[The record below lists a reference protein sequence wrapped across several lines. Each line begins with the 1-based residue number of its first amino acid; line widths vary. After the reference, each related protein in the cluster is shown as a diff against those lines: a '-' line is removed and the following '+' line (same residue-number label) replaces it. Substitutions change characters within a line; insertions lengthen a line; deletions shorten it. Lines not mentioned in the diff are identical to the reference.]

1 VAGLRAR
8 AAAAAALALALGL
21 AQGAAAAPAFLF
33 VGPDWRMAVE
43 AADVFGF
50 QSFAAPGG
58 RIGLSVTL
66 RPAAAE
72 RLANLTAASLANR
85 LIVEDG
91 DGGVL
96 IDSWIAQP
104 IRGGFAV
111 IFADGEAARR
121 AARRLQGQE

>member
-1 VAGLRAR
+1 VAGVRAR
-8 AAAAAALALALGL
+8 AAAAAALALALAL
-21 AQGAAAAPAFLF
+21 PHGASATPAFVF

-66 RPAAAE
+66 RPAAAG
-72 RLANLTAASLANR
+72 RLEALTAASIANR
-85 LIVEDG
+85 LVVEDG

-96 IDSWIAQP
+96 IDAWLEEP
-104 IRGGFAV
+104 IRGRFAV
-111 IFADGEAARR
+111 TFAEAWAAQR
-121 AARRLQGQE
+121 AARRLEGQE